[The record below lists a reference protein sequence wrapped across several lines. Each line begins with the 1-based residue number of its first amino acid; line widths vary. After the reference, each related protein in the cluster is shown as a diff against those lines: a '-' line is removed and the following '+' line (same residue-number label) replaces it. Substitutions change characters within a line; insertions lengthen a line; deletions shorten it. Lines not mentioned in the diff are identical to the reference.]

1 MTRNTVTKL
10 VSNMLID
17 ALGLLWMASINEI
30 EISREPLPRW
40 MVPHD
45 NGHRNLER
53 RCNNLLSDSY

>member
-1 MTRNTVTKL
+1 
-10 VSNMLID
+10 MLID